1 MNNNQTVEKLKGMR
15 LSAMAELHLQH
26 VKNNRL
32 NELSPDEYLA
42 LLADHEWEDRQNKKI
57 TRLLHQAGFRQ
68 KASIAEVSFAEARN
82 LDKNMF
88 NRLSTLDFMRSRPTP
103 RSTTATRAARSSTS
117 RRR

>member
-42 LLADHEWEDRQNKKI
+42 LLADHEWEDSGRRAGKTRKLNAYF
-57 TRLLHQAGFRQ
+57 TRL
-68 KASIAEVSFAEARN
+68 VFARKP
-82 LDKNMF
+82 LLQ
-88 NRLSTLDFMRSRPTP
+88 R
-103 RSTTATRAARSSTS
+103 
-117 RRR
+117 